1 MYLQFGVAL
10 LDGSI
15 RDALDHFAEL
25 YSLLVEDLFGFC
37 LGSECLFDF
46 ALTAT
51 SNLLEL
57 VDELP
62 FLFAAVGDALGV
74 ALLHSRV
81 GPVGWTGKIY
91 LFHYCICCESVD
103 SG

>member
-25 YSLLVEDLFGFC
+25 YSLLVEDLFGFR

-51 SNLLEL
+51 PNLLEL

-81 GPVGWTGKIY
+81 GPVGWTGKIVR
-91 LFHYCICCESVD
+91 FHDCICCESVD